1 MPLMAQH
8 FFEDLF
14 LLISWT
20 LAGAAIRYLI
30 LPQKIREHSF
40 AAGVEQVPQL
50 QGPRPKLGLKA
61 CRSAYVLREGT

>member
-1 MPLMAQH
+1 MFGLDALLEPLQQPFANLILPRYDCRKNLQQGVMPLMAQH

-30 LPQKIREHSF
+30 LPQKN
-40 AAGVEQVPQL
+40 
-50 QGPRPKLGLKA
+50 
-61 CRSAYVLREGT
+61 T

>member
-30 LPQKIREHSF
+30 LLQKN
-40 AAGVEQVPQL
+40 
-50 QGPRPKLGLKA
+50 
-61 CRSAYVLREGT
+61 T